1 MTDTQRIQQFK
12 QMAEADPDNEL
23 GHFGLGRIY
32 LDTGRYG
39 EAVAPLARAVELNP
53 RMSKAY
59 QLLGEAYDKTG
70 ERTKAIE
77 IMTRGVTI
85 ADEQGDRMPCDAM
98 VKTLVEWG
106 AQVPALKDSRR
117 ADAEIAT
124 GGPSTPGFRCS
135 RCGRGAG
142 RLEKAPFRGA
152 LGERIL
158 SNVCSAC
165 WREWIPMGT
174 KVINELGLV
183 LSSTAGQQ
191 AYDQYMLEFLQIE
204 DREAVD
210 PCDGG

>member
-1 MTDTQRIQQFK
+1 MTEDQRIHQFK

-32 LDTGRYG
+32 LDTGRYR

-59 QLLGEAYDKTG
+59 QLLGEAYEKTG

-77 IMTRGVTI
+77 IMTRGVTV
-85 ADEQGDRMPCDAM
+85 ADEQGDRMPRDAM
-98 VKTLVEWG
+98 AKTLGEWG
-106 AQVPALKDSRR
+106 AQVPALKESRR
-117 ADAEIAT
+117 ADTEDVTDGASA
-124 GGPSTPGFRCS
+124 PGLQCS
-135 RCGRGAG
+135 RCGRPGG
-142 RLEKAPFRGA
+142 RLEKAPFKGS
-152 LGERIL
+152 LGEKIL

-191 AYDQYMLEFLQIE
+191 AYDQYMIEFLQLE
-204 DREAVD
+204 DR
-210 PCDGG
+210 